1 MFESLNEFVLS
12 AIVLLLGGFLAVL
25 VGRRLGRGSPIVVL
39 LYVWHSVLGYFF
51 SSYVLING
59 GDAWDYYQQA
69 RFDFVEPN
77 LGTEFIA
84 WITSIPVSLGFT
96 YWPLAFFYN
105 FLGSIGLVF
114 FYAALE
120 ELTGNR
126 AKSAFT
132 RLLVLLCVLM
142 PSLSFW
148 TAGIGKDSVA
158 FLSVGIFLWSVLAF
172 GKRQTAAVVAVLIML
187 PVRPHIAVLMVLS
200 VAIGTL
206 FVKDLRT
213 SVRFKMGAI
222 SGAAA
227 VFAVPLAL
235 VYSGSA
241 RFMTLGEFI
250 SDRQSQNLEG
260 GSSVNI
266 SDMNPAVRLLSF
278 LYRPLPNE
286 AAGFSQL
293 AASFDNLLLVL
304 LTFLGII
311 AIARAGTLRVFRGQS
326 IAALYALGCA
336 ILLSQVTANLGLA
349 VRQKW
354 MAVPALMV
362 VIVAAWSAMQDKRAA
377 PVPPRFR
384 GLAKAPQAVR

>member
-120 ELTGNR
+120 ELTDNR

-158 FLSVGIFLWSVLAF
+158 FLSVGIFLWS
-172 GKRQTAAVVAVLIML
+172 
-187 PVRPHIAVLMVLS
+187 
-200 VAIGTL
+200 
-206 FVKDLRT
+206 
-213 SVRFKMGAI
+213 
-222 SGAAA
+222 
-227 VFAVPLAL
+227 
-235 VYSGSA
+235 
-241 RFMTLGEFI
+241 
-250 SDRQSQNLEG
+250 
-260 GSSVNI
+260 
-266 SDMNPAVRLLSF
+266 
-278 LYRPLPNE
+278 
-286 AAGFSQL
+286 
-293 AASFDNLLLVL
+293 
-304 LTFLGII
+304 
-311 AIARAGTLRVFRGQS
+311 
-326 IAALYALGCA
+326 
-336 ILLSQVTANLGLA
+336 
-349 VRQKW
+349 
-354 MAVPALMV
+354 
-362 VIVAAWSAMQDKRAA
+362 
-377 PVPPRFR
+377 
-384 GLAKAPQAVR
+384 